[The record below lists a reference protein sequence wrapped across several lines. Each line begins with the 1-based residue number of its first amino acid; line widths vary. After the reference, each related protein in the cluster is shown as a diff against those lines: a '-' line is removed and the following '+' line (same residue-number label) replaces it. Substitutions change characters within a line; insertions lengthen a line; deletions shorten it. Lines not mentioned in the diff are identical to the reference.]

1 MTEKSMMANVI
12 WLTNS
17 ERDKQKLKRKT
28 RTTKTAAANQDTSAK
43 NNEAT
48 IK

>member
-28 RTTKTAAANQDTSAK
+28 RTTKTAAANPGASIT